1 MFDEGESFETH
12 AASVIAREHRRR
24 RVAIVAVA
32 IAAALGIA
40 VTISAVLATRGR
52 TVAEREKTVA
62 VARLVHVRDSTLAQA
77 KDIERRFADFADGR
91 VAYLIGFPDSG
102 SALDSV
108 WPTASKTPVEG
119 HYYKG
124 MQDYDFRI
132 WLTGPPAQ
140 LSRIRRVVYE
150 FRHPSFERQEYESEN
165 VADGFAQSY
174 RGWGVLNNVTVR
186 VYLKDGTTYPISF
199 NMALALERQQPA
211 GRDSVTG

>member
-40 VTISAVLATRGR
+40 VTISAVLATRER

-62 VARLVHVRDSTLAQA
+62 VARIAHVRDSTVVRA
-77 KDIERRFADFADGR
+77 KDIERRIADLADGL
-91 VAYLIGFPDSG
+91 VEYVIGLPDSG

-108 WPTASKTPVEG
+108 RPSASKTPVEG
-119 HYYKG
+119 NYYEG
-124 MQDYDFRI
+124 RQVYDFRI
-132 WLTGPPAQ
+132 SLTGPPAQ

-150 FRHPSFERQEYESEN
+150 FRHPSFEKQEYESED
-165 VADGFAQSY
+165 VTDGFAQSY
-174 RGWGVLNNVTVR
+174 RGWGVLNTVVVR
-186 VYLKDGTTYPISF
+186 VYLEGGTDYPIYF
-199 NMALALERQQPA
+199 NMALALDREQPA
-211 GRDSVTG
+211 VRDSQP